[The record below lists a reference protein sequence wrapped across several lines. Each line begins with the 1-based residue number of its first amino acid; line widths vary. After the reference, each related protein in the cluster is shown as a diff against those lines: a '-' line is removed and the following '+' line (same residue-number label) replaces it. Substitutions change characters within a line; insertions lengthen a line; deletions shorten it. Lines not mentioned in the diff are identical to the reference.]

1 MKFSH
6 QWLEEMV
13 PGLGIDAKEV
23 ARLIT
28 LHTAESEGV
37 EKHGQLLA
45 GASPAKVL
53 RVEEIPGA
61 KNRKAVVLTE
71 KYGEK
76 TLVCGAPN
84 CREGLDTMYVPLG
97 VKRVSGIDSDGM
109 LASAAELDINGDDD
123 GIIELAGVAPVLAPD
138 EVIEIDNKSL
148 THRPDLWGHY
158 GMARE
163 LAAILRQPLH
173 DPVDP
178 GLLPHGPAAI
188 EVVIEDL
195 ELCPRYSALVFENI
209 KVSPSPWW
217 MQYRLRAV
225 GLGTKNNIVDVTNW
239 LLAELPQPTHAFDA
253 AKIRGKIIVR
263 RARDGEKLLALN
275 DIEYELTSADLV
287 IADEGGAIALAGVIG
302 GKESAITEATER
314 IVLESANFH
323 AATIRKTSSRLK
335 VRTDASMRFEKAQD
349 PENTLRAIARA
360 VDLFQQVNPGVRTV
374 GGVADARAPR
384 KPETVIALDLTWLK
398 RKLGREVPK
407 AEVIGLLE
415 RLAFRVVDA
424 GESLEV
430 GVPTWRA
437 TKDIS
442 IPDDLVEEVG
452 RMVGY
457 ASIPPV
463 APLMPVAPPPV
474 NEERRYH
481 NRLRQQA
488 TAQGFHEVYNYSFIS
503 EAQALRLGVPLAAHL
518 RVLNPIAS
526 DQNLMRTTLLHG
538 VLKNFEEN
546 RKHFDRFAFFEI
558 GKEIHKRTGDPSA
571 AEGLPEEVPH
581 LAAGLYGE
589 GGLAELTRLAECL
602 VGPVDV
608 RPASEVRP
616 FEHPQRAAEIW
627 SAGERL
633 GRLFEFHPDWVDGR
647 ASVLDLNLVT
657 AMALESRRKVNYQ
670 PIRRFPASD
679 FDLSV
684 VAPGRTYARS
694 VAEVL
699 EQSRGE
705 RVEAIRFVTDF
716 ALPDGRK
723 SLSFRVTVAAQDR
736 TLTQEE
742 IQAARDGMIRALS
755 NAGYELR

>member
-6 QWLEEMV
+6 QWLEEFV
-13 PGLGIDAKEV
+13 PGLGIEGREV

-37 EKHGQLLA
+37 EVHGQLLD
-45 GASPAKVL
+45 GACPAKVL
-53 RVEEIPGA
+53 HVEPIPGA
-61 KNRKAVVLTE
+61 KNRKALVATE

-84 CREGLDTMYVPLG
+84 CRAGLETMYVPLG
-97 VKRVSGIDSDGM
+97 VKRVSGVDSDGM

-123 GIIELAGVAPVLAPD
+123 GIIELAGNAPVLAPD

-148 THRPDLWGHY
+148 THRPDLWGHF

-163 LAAILRQPLH
+163 LAAILRQPLR
-173 DPVDP
+173 DPVNLA
-178 GLLPHGPAAI
+178 LLPAGAPAI

-195 ELCPRYSALVFENI
+195 DLCPRYSALVFEN
-209 KVSPSPWW
+209 VQVAPSPWW

-225 GLGTKNNIVDVTNW
+225 GLGLKNNIVDVTNW

-253 AKIRGKIIVR
+253 DKLHGKIIVR
-263 RARDGEKLLALN
+263 RARAGEKLLALN
-275 DIEYELTSADLV
+275 DLEYELTPADLV
-287 IADEGGAIALAGVIG
+287 IADEAGPIALAGVIG
-302 GKESAITEATER
+302 GKHSAISDSTTR

-360 VDLFQQVNPGVRTV
+360 IELFAQVAPAARPV
-374 GGVADARAPR
+374 GGVADVRAPQ
-384 KPETVIALDLTWLK
+384 KAPTVISLDLSWLA

-407 AEVIGLLE
+407 PEVIGILE
-415 RLAFRVVDA
+415 RLAFTVTDHGA
-424 GESLEV
+424 SLAV
-430 GVPTWRA
+430 QVPTWRA

-457 ASIPPV
+457 ASIPPA

-488 TAQGFHEVYNYSFIS
+488 TAQGFHEVYNYSFVS
-503 EAQALRLGVPLAAHL
+503 EQQAARLGVPLEAHV

-526 DQNLMRTTLLHG
+526 DQSLMRTTLLHG
-538 VLKNFEEN
+538 ILKNFEEN
-546 RKHFDRFAFFEI
+546 RKHFPRFAFFEI
-558 GKEIHKRTGDPSA
+558 GKEIHKQAGA
-571 AEGLPEEVPH
+571 LPQEIPH
-581 LAAGLYGE
+581 LAAGYYGD
-589 GGLAELTRLAECL
+589 GGLTELTRLAECL
-602 VGPVDV
+602 VGRVEI
-608 RPASEVRP
+608 RPTVATRP
-616 FEHPQRAAEIW
+616 FEHPQRSAEVL
-627 SAGERL
+627 AGSQVI
-633 GRLFEFHPDWVDGR
+633 GRLFEFHPDWVEGR
-647 ASVLDLNLVT
+647 AAVLDLDLALT
-657 AMALESRRKVNYQ
+657 MALDAARQVKYT

-684 VAPGRTYARS
+684 VATARTYASTIGHILAAARTP
-694 VAEVL
+694 
-699 EQSRGE
+699 
-705 RVEAIRFVTDF
+705 RVESIRFLTDF
-716 ALPDGRK
+716 TLPDGSR

-736 TLTQEE
+736 TLTQDEITAE
-742 IQAARDGMIRALS
+742 RNHLIQALQSQGFD
-755 NAGYELR
+755 LR